1 MSNYFITELSPSDS
15 RGHGLISGLLKAEG
29 IRKDANLDYTCAI
42 FDDAGNAIATGSCF
56 GSTLRCLA
64 VSSSHKGEGLMNLIV
79 SHLIGVQFARG
90 NTHLFLYTKCSSAKF
105 FASLGFYEIM
115 QIKGQIVFME
125 NRRNGFKNYLTK
137 LRAESGLGKDVPMP
151 SCSRSAAVIMNA
163 NPFTRGHRY
172 LVEKASQENNT
183 VHLFTVREDTSLVP
197 FAVRSRL
204 VKEGTSHL
212 SNIIYHDTGSY
223 MISSATFPSYFQRDE
238 EAAIESQASL
248 DLLIFTQI
256 ASVLGINRRYVGEEH
271 ASIVTSIYNH
281 IMSREL
287 PKNNIECIVVPR
299 LETGGSV
306 ISASTVRMALK
317 NGDINTLSKLVPE
330 TTLRYFLSEEATPVI
345 QKIQKTENVIH
356 Y

>member
-15 RGHGLISGLLKAEG
+15 KGHGLVSGLLKAEG

-42 FDDAGNAIATGSCF
+42 FDDDGNAIATGSCF

-105 FASLGFYEIM
+105 FANLGFYEIV
-115 QIKGQIVFME
+115 QIKDQIVFME
-125 NRRNGFKNYLTK
+125 NRRNGFMEYLAE
-137 LRAESGLGKDVPMP
+137 LRAESGLEKDACMH
-151 SCSRSAAVIMNA
+151 SCAGSAAVIMNA
-163 NPFTRGHRY
+163 NPFTRGHQY
-172 LVEKASQENNT
+172 LVEKASRENNM
-183 VHLFTVREDTSLVP
+183 VHLFTVREDTSLIP

-223 MISSATFPSYFQRDE
+223 MISSAAFPSYFQRDE
-238 EAAIESQASL
+238 ESVIESQASL
-248 DLLIFTQI
+248 DLRIFARI
-256 ASVLGINRRYVGEEH
+256 AAALGISRRYVGEE
-271 ASIVTSIYNH
+271 SSSFVTSIYNQ
-281 IMSREL
+281 IMSTEL
-287 PKNNIECIVVPR
+287 PRNNIECIIVPR
-299 LETGGSV
+299 LEAGGSV
-306 ISASTVRMALK
+306 ISASSVRMALK
-317 NGDINTLSKLVPE
+317 SGDINTLSRLVPE